1 MTDDTTV
8 PMGGFANTHASL
20 DDDDDAASA
29 GEGGRAPME
38 ETGTGQAGAGMGPYK
53 DFSER
58 RASTVLDEEERGR
71 GRIREPR
78 GRARPEPSSPSEN
91 ALIEA
96 AVAAE
101 ALMAAVTPMK
111 SEHPGSLDSVRYLKT
126 ASPEKKQ
133 RTSKMPAFGDAIPVH
148 DTRAH
153 HPPLFHGK
161 PPQPGQDAKATA
173 ATKPTGPAP
182 LRPEVYDLEAQPSWL
197 PDLQRDI
204 KVLVET
210 QKLMAQQMQTSGA
223 ELARIQDGIS
233 NLSVG
238 QESLTR
244 RADEQEA
251 ALEQMRREFRVL
263 EKELHDVKSTI
274 ASRPVTPAQ
283 TPRASNGRSESPRF
297 PSQREIDEFQIVIG
311 GWGEAKRADVQSDVE
326 QMFKELRATPLLQ
339 NVFVPYVRSSFCRV
353 ELVYVDADV
362 WAKRKLQAQVLKHLQ
377 ALGFKSSVPGQEHAK
392 FWFARNRTPQ
402 ERAKIRAVLSVQSLC
417 VKYLG
422 DALVERDWRG
432 KIWASGHQILHHV
445 DNTPRAHH
453 TLMLTDAKGNETGWF
468 LDVTK
473 TATILGATETEV
485 LKHFDAA

>member
-1 MTDDTTV
+1 M
-8 PMGGFANTHASL
+8 
-20 DDDDDAASA
+20 
-29 GEGGRAPME
+29 EGVE
-38 ETGTGQAGAGMGPYK
+38 VGQAGAGMGPFK

-71 GRIREPR
+71 GRNREPR

-91 ALIEA
+91 ALVEA
-96 AVAAE
+96 AIAAE
-101 ALMAAVTPMK
+101 ALMAAVTPMT
-111 SEHPGSLDSVRYLKT
+111 SEHPGSLDSVRNLKA

-133 RTSKMPAFGDAIPVH
+133 RTSKMPAFEDARHPQ
-148 DTRAH
+148 DTKTH
-153 HPPLFHGK
+153 HPPLFHGQ
-161 PPQPGQDAKATA
+161 PPQTGQEAKVLYDARLAR
-173 ATKPTGPAP
+173 PAP
-182 LRPEVYDLEAQPSWL
+182 ARPEVFDLEAQPAWL

-210 QKLMAQQMQTSGA
+210 PKLMAQQMQTSGA

-251 ALEQMRREFRVL
+251 ALEQMRREFKVL
-263 EKELHDVKSTI
+263 EKELHDVKSAV
-274 ASRPVTPAQ
+274 ASRPATPAQ

-297 PSQREIDEFQIVIG
+297 PSQRELDEFQIVIG

-326 QMFKELRATPLLQ
+326 QMFRELRAAPLLQ

-353 ELVYVDADV
+353 ELVYVDTDV

-377 ALGFKSSVPGQEHAK
+377 ALGFKSAVPGQETSK

-402 ERAKIRAVLSVQSLC
+402 ERAKIRAVLSTQSLC

-432 KIWASGHQILHHV
+432 KIWANGHQILHHV
-445 DNTPRAHH
+445 DNAPRAHH
-453 TLMLTDAKGNETGWF
+453 TLMLTDARGNETGWF
-468 LDVTK
+468 LDVAK
-473 TATILGATETEV
+473 TAAILGVGENEV
-485 LKHFDAA
+485 LQHFDAA